1 MPTSYDIAIIGAGAV
16 GTAIARELSRY
27 QLRVVLL
34 EAKADVG
41 MGTTK
46 ANTAIW
52 HTGFD
57 AQPGTLEARLL
68 RRSYPLLEAYV
79 AQAGIPTERLGGLLV
94 AWTEEQFRTLPS
106 LLQRAHANGVT
117 DVRILSAEEVYRL
130 EPRLNHGAW
139 GGLYVPGESLICP
152 FTLPIA
158 YATEALLNGV
168 TLKLRF
174 PVQAVHQGPEGHLLI
189 GPQGQTVR
197 ARYLVNAAGLYSDE
211 IDRML
216 GHHDFTVTPRRGE
229 LIVFD
234 KFARSLINHIILPV
248 PTPITKGVLISPT
261 VYGNVLLGPTAEDLD
276 DKTNTATSE
285 QGLQS
290 LLEKGQAILPALL
303 QEEVTATYA
312 GLRAATEHKDYQIR
326 LHAAQRYVCVGGIRS
341 TGVSA
346 SLGIAAY
353 VAELLAE
360 AGLPLRPKA
369 HFKTF
374 RMPNIGEAGPR
385 PYRQDDLIAQNPDYG
400 RIVCHCEKVT
410 LGEILDAIHSPI
422 PARTLDALRRRTRAT
437 QGRCQGFNC
446 QAQVV
451 DILARETGQDPRFLL
466 ALEDDDPPVPR
477 TLTHPAADEA
487 KEDQP

>member
-1 MPTSYDIAIIGAGAV
+1 MQTIYDVAIIGAGAV
-16 GTAIARELSRY
+16 GTAIARELARY
-27 QLRVVLL
+27 RLDVVLL
-34 EAKADVG
+34 EAKPDVG

-57 AQPGTLEARLL
+57 AKTGTLEARLL
-68 RRSYPLLEAYV
+68 RRSYALLEDYV

-94 AWTEEQFRTLPS
+94 AWTEEQYHTLPT
-106 LLQRAHANGVT
+106 LRDRAHANGVT
-117 DVRILSAEEVYRL
+117 DVRIISAEEVYRL
-130 EPRLNHGAW
+130 EPHLNRGAW
-139 GGLYVPGESLICP
+139 GGLFVPGESLICP

-168 TLKLRF
+168 TLKLNF
-174 PVQAVHQGPEGHLLI
+174 PVGKVRLENGLHTVI
-189 GPQGQTVR
+189 GPREEVVR

-211 IDRML
+211 IDHML
-216 GHHDFTVTPRRGE
+216 GHHDFTITPRRGE

-234 KFARSLINHIILPV
+234 KFARRLLNHVILPV
-248 PTPITKGVLISPT
+248 PTARTKGVLISPT

-285 QGLQS
+285 QGLQT
-290 LLEKGQAILPALL
+290 LLEKGRAILPDLL
-303 QEEVTATYA
+303 SEEVTATYA

-326 LHAAQRYVCVGGIRS
+326 LHADQRYVCVGGIRS

-346 SLGIAAY
+346 SMGIAEY
-353 VAELLAE
+353 VAGLLAE

-369 HFKTF
+369 EFKTF
-374 RMPNIGEAGPR
+374 KMPNIGEAGPR
-385 PYRQDDLIAQNPDYG
+385 PYRQAERIARNPDYG
-400 RIVCHCEKVT
+400 RVVCHCEKVT
-410 LGEILDAIHSPI
+410 LGEILDAIHSPV

-446 QAQVV
+446 QAHVI
-451 DILARETGQDPRFLL
+451 DILAQETGQDPRFLL
-466 ALEDDDPPVPR
+466 SLEGDDPPPF
-477 TLTHPAADEA
+477 TLTPPADATE
-487 KEDQP
+487 EGQP

>member
-1 MPTSYDIAIIGAGAV
+1 MQTTYDVAIIGAGAV
-16 GTAIARELSRY
+16 GTAIARELAHYRL
-27 QLRVVLL
+27 QVVLI

-57 AQPGTLEARLL
+57 AQPGSLEARLL

-79 AQAGIPTERLGGLLV
+79 QQAGIPTERLGGLLV
-94 AWTEEQFRTLPS
+94 AWTEDQYHTLPA
-106 LLQRAHANGVT
+106 LLERAHANGVT
-117 DVRILSAEEVYRL
+117 DVRLLSAEEVYRL
-130 EPRLNHGAW
+130 EPRLNQGAW
-139 GGLYVPGESLICP
+139 GGLLVPGESIICP

-168 TLKLRF
+168 TLKLNF
-174 PVQAVHQGPEGHLLI
+174 PVQDLQFQKGEHLI
-189 GPQGQTVR
+189 VGPQGQTLR
-197 ARYLVNAAGLYSDE
+197 ARYLINAAGLYSDE

-234 KFARSLINHIILPV
+234 KFARSLIQHIILPV

-261 VYGNVLLGPTAEDLD
+261 VYGNVLLGPTAEDLE

-290 LLEKGQAILPALL
+290 LLEKGRAILPDLL
-303 QEEVTATYA
+303 REEITATYA

-360 AGLPLRPKA
+360 AGLRLHPKA
-369 HFKTF
+369 EFKTF
-374 RMPNIGEAGPR
+374 RMPNIGEAEPR
-385 PYRQDDLIAQNPDYG
+385 PYQRQDLIAQNPDYG

-410 LGEILDAIHSPI
+410 LGEILDAIHSPV
-422 PARTLDALRRRTRAT
+422 PARTLDALRRRTRVT

-446 QAQVV
+446 RARVV
-451 DILARETGQDPRFLL
+451 AILARETGQDPRFLL
-466 ALEDDDPPVPR
+466 SLDDADPAPQ
-477 TLTHPAADEA
+477 TLAPPTDAAE
-487 KEDQP
+487 EESQP

>member
-1 MPTSYDIAIIGAGAV
+1 MPTLYDVAIIGAGAV

-27 QLRVVLL
+27 QHHVVLL

-57 AQPGTLEARLL
+57 AKPGTLEARLL
-68 RRSYPLLEAYV
+68 RRSYALLEAYV
-79 AQAGIPTERLGGLLV
+79 PQAGIPVERLGGLLV
-94 AWTEEQFRTLPS
+94 AWTEDQFHALPA
-106 LLQRAHANGVT
+106 LLERAHTNGVT
-117 DVRILSAEEVYRL
+117 DVRIVTAEEVYRL
-130 EPRLNHGAW
+130 EPNLNRGAW
-139 GGLYVPGESLICP
+139 GGLFVPGESLICP

-168 TLKLRF
+168 TLKLNF
-174 PVQAVHQGPEGHLLI
+174 PVQSVRQENGVHLLT
-189 GPQGQTVR
+189 GPHGEEVA

-211 IDRML
+211 IDHML
-216 GHHDFTVTPRRGE
+216 GHHTFTVTPRRGE
-229 LIVFD
+229 LIVYD
-234 KFARSLINHIILPV
+234 KFARRLIDHIILPV
-248 PTPITKGVLISPT
+248 PTAITKGVLISPT

-285 QGLQS
+285 DGLQS
-290 LLEKGQAILPALL
+290 LLEKGRAILPDLL
-303 QEEVTATYA
+303 HEEVTATYA

-326 LHAAQRYVCVGGIRS
+326 LYPEQRYVCVGGIRS

-346 SLGIAAY
+346 SLGIAEY

-360 AGLPLRPKA
+360 GGLPLQPKA
-369 HFKTF
+369 EFKTF

-385 PYRQDDLIAQNPDYG
+385 PYRQPERIAQNPDYG
-400 RIVCHCEKVT
+400 RVVCHCEKVT

-446 QAQVV
+446 RAAVV

-466 ALEDDDPPVPR
+466 ALDGNDPPQPL
-477 TLTHPAADEA
+477 TLPPAELSP
-487 KEDQP
+487 KEDQA